1 MNTFIR
7 RATIKIFCLLIIMF
21 ICIFSINSVERYNN
35 IVSFKIHNKIVYTL
49 EKMKNDNDND
59 DDLKINVYSSRLYWV
74 LGQTCFS
81 ENIESQQKGEME
93 LYNWGVG
100 IIENETIT
108 LKNNG
113 RELIFSVIGCN
124 T

>member
-7 RATIKIFCLLIIMF
+7 RTTLKIFFLLIIIF
-21 ICIFSINSVERYNN
+21 ICFFSINSVERYNN
-35 IVSFKIHNKIVYTL
+35 IVGFNIHNKIVYTL
-49 EKMKNDNDND
+49 EKMKNDSD
-59 DDLKINVYSSRLYWV
+59 DDIKFNIYSSRLNWV

-81 ENIESQQKGEME
+81 ENIELQQKGEME

>member
-7 RATIKIFCLLIIMF
+7 RTTLKIIFLLIIMF
-21 ICIFSINSVERYNN
+21 ICVFSVNSVERYNN

-49 EKMKNDNDND
+49 EKMKNDSD
-59 DDLKINVYSSRLYWV
+59 DDLKINVYSSRLNWV
-74 LGQTCFS
+74 LGQICFS
-81 ENIESQQKGEME
+81 ENIELQQKEEME